1 MLWLFVLLFLSTT
14 SMLECSFNGNNE
26 RQPYYYY
33 RGRPMLLG
41 ASSSSNSLHRRVS
54 SIVLPMY
61 GNVYP
66 RG

>member
-1 MLWLFVLLFLSTT
+1 MVWLLLLLFLGTT
-14 SMLECSFNGNNE
+14 PLSKCSYVNE
-26 RQPYYYY
+26 RPPYFYY

-41 ASSSSNSLHRRVS
+41 ASSSSVSAHRMAS